1 MQPNVSVRMDER
13 GFSLIELLVAMTV
26 LAAVMVATLGVL
38 DSSSRMARSDTD
50 RASAIQD
57 AQVGLDRMVRELRH
71 ARLVN
76 SATAQVLDV
85 TVLQRGITRRVVFD
99 CSVAH
104 PSTDGQRQCTRSAD
118 GGSAEVLVDRVRD
131 VGSDSQAFAYTPATG
146 APKHVTVRLA
156 VAVDDGRAGGHSR
169 SLVLTDGTALRNVP

>member
-1 MQPNVSVRMDER
+1 MDER

-26 LAAVMVATLGVL
+26 LATVMLATLAVL

-50 RASAIQD
+50 RASAIQE

-71 ARLVN
+71 ARAVN
-76 SATAQVLDV
+76 SASPQVLDV
-85 TVLQRGITRRVVFD
+85 MVLQRGVARRVVFD

-104 PSTDGQRQCTRSAD
+104 PSTTGQRRCTRSAD
-118 GGSAEVLVDRVRD
+118 GGAAAVLVDRVRNIGA
-131 VGSDSQAFAYTPATG
+131 VSGAFTYTPATG
-146 APKHVTVRLA
+146 TPKHVTVRLG
-156 VAVDDGRAGGHSR
+156 VAVDDGRTGGHFR

>member
-1 MQPNVSVRMDER
+1 MDER

-26 LAAVMVATLGVL
+26 LATVMVATLGVL

-50 RASAIQD
+50 RASAIQE

-71 ARLVN
+71 TRLVN
-76 SATAQVLDV
+76 SASAQVLDV
-85 TVLQRGITRRVVFD
+85 TVLQRGISRRVVFD

-104 PSTDGQRQCTRSAD
+104 PVTSGQRRCTRSAD
-118 GGSAEVLVDRVRD
+118 GGTPEAIVDRVRNI
-131 VGSDSQAFAYTPATG
+131 GADSGAFTYTPATG

-156 VAVDDGRAGGHSR
+156 VAANDGRASGHSR

>member
-1 MQPNVSVRMDER
+1 MDER

-26 LAAVMVATLGVL
+26 LTTVMVATLSVL

-71 ARLVN
+71 TRLVN
-76 SATAQVLDV
+76 TASPQVLDV
-85 TVLQRGITRRVVFD
+85 TLLQRGISRRVVID
-99 CSVAH
+99 CSVAD
-104 PSTDGQRQCTRSAD
+104 PATTGQRRCTRSAD
-118 GGSAEVLVDRVRD
+118 GGTPQVLVDRVRD
-131 VGSDSQAFAYTPATG
+131 IGTDSRAFTYSPATG
-146 APKHVTVRLA
+146 APKHVTVRLG
-156 VAVDDGRAGGHSR
+156 VATDDGRISGHSR